1 MVRPG
6 LGPGGYFHP
15 SASAVPR
22 SLQQHSIESSVVT
35 EGHYDA
41 SFETEDQ
48 AASFDVDPGANY
60 IYLEAAGPPPTL
72 LSNGH
77 FKMCPQELSMLG
89 INQANGGHAASES
102 ATQVERRN
110 STKLN
115 PLSPNGVVNTSTP
128 ATAATASDVTAAATT
143 SAATKLSQQDGRKG
157 RGFFS

>member
-1 MVRPG
+1 MRPG

-89 INQANGGHAASES
+89 ID
-102 ATQVERRN
+102 QVELETKAIRRFAKILQ
-110 STKLN
+110 SRRR
-115 PLSPNGVVNTSTP
+115 PL
-128 ATAATASDVTAAATT
+128 
-143 SAATKLSQQDGRKG
+143 LGRL
-157 RGFFS
+157 

>member
-1 MVRPG
+1 MRPG

-89 INQANGGHAASES
+89 ID
-102 ATQVERRN
+102 QVELETKAIRRFAKILQ
-110 STKLN
+110 SRRR
-115 PLSPNGVVNTSTP
+115 PLLIN
-128 ATAATASDVTAAATT
+128 ASA
-143 SAATKLSQQDGRKG
+143 SQ
-157 RGFFS
+157 FHICPFIIMS

>member
-1 MVRPG
+1 MRPG

-60 IYLEAAGPPPTL
+60 IYLEAAGPQPTL

-89 INQANGGHAASES
+89 ID
-102 ATQVERRN
+102 QVELETKPIRRFAKILQ
-110 STKLN
+110 SRRR
-115 PLSPNGVVNTSTP
+115 PLLIIASASPFYICPLIIMS
-128 ATAATASDVTAAATT
+128 
-143 SAATKLSQQDGRKG
+143 
-157 RGFFS
+157 

>member
-1 MVRPG
+1 MRPG

-89 INQANGGHAASES
+89 ID
-102 ATQVERRN
+102 QVELETKAIRRFAKILQ
-110 STKLN
+110 SRRR
-115 PLSPNGVVNTSTP
+115 PLLIIASASGRRPNFTYVCL
-128 ATAATASDVTAAATT
+128 A
-143 SAATKLSQQDGRKG
+143 
-157 RGFFS
+157 

>member
-1 MVRPG
+1 MRPG

-89 INQANGGHAASES
+89 ID
-102 ATQVERRN
+102 QVELETKAIRRFAKILQ
-110 STKLN
+110 SRRR
-115 PLSPNGVVNTSTP
+115 PLLII
-128 ATAATASDVTAAATT
+128 ASA
-143 SAATKLSQQDGRKG
+143 SQFHVYLPWGKYP
-157 RGFFS
+157 FSIVS

>member
-1 MVRPG
+1 MRPG

-89 INQANGGHAASES
+89 ID
-102 ATQVERRN
+102 QVELETKPIRRFAKILQ
-110 STKLN
+110 SRRR
-115 PLSPNGVVNTSTP
+115 PLLII
-128 ATAATASDVTAAATT
+128 ASA
-143 SAATKLSQQDGRKG
+143 SQFHIEWWRDY
-157 RGFFS
+157 